1 MYALVDGNNFYC
13 SCERVFNPK
22 LNGRPVIVLS
32 NNDGCAIARSDEAK
46 ALGIGMGTPAF
57 MIEPLIRQYQVA
69 VFSSNYTLYGDM
81 SDRMMQI
88 LGGFCPRMEI
98 YSIDETF
105 LDLHDLPY
113 ADLLQLALNMR
124 RRVLRYIGIPTSV
137 GIAPTKTLA
146 KMANRYAKKKCR
158 DTGVFWAANDQLIH
172 EMLAATPVGDIWG
185 IGSQYAAF
193 LKRNGFETA
202 EQFATAPEDW
212 VRGNMS
218 VVGLRL
224 LHELRGMPSIQPEF
238 EPADKKNIR
247 TSRSFG
253 SPLTTHADVAEA
265 LANFA
270 ATCAA
275 KLRTQKSCCRMLEV
289 FLETNPHNR
298 EQPQY
303 MRSIRIKLE
312 RASNNTA
319 EIIKSALNGL
329 RMIYKPNYQFKKTG
343 LIAMDLIP
351 ETEVQTSLFDTANS
365 IRDKRM
371 MDTLDAINKAMGKET
386 LRMATQGFEKR
397 YRLRAEHLSQ
407 AYTTNMQQLLKI
419 NN

>member
-22 LNGRPVIVLS
+22 LNRRPVIVLS

-57 MIEPLIRQYQVA
+57 MIEPLIRQYNVA

-88 LGGFCPRMEI
+88 LGSFCPRMEI

-105 LDLHDLPY
+105 LDLNDLPY
-113 ADLLQLALNMR
+113 TDLLELGLKMR
-124 RRVLRYIGIPTSV
+124 RTVLRHIGIPTSV

-158 DTGVFWAANDQLIH
+158 ETGVFWAANDELTR
-172 EMLAATPVGDIWG
+172 EMLAVTPIGDVWG
-185 IGSQYAAF
+185 IGSQHAAF
-193 LKRNGFETA
+193 LKRHGFETA
-202 EQFATAPEDW
+202 GQFTSAPDDW

-224 LHELRGMPSIQPEF
+224 LHELRGRPSIQPEF
-238 EPADKKNIR
+238 EAPDKKNIR

-253 SPLTTHADVAEA
+253 TPLSSRADVAEA

-275 KLRTQKSCCRMLEV
+275 KLRAQQSCCRMLEV

-298 EQPQY
+298 AQPQY
-303 MRSIRIKLE
+303 MRTIRISPE
-312 RASNNTA
+312 RATNNSP
-319 EIIKSALNGL
+319 EIIKSALNAL
-329 RMIYKPNYQFKKTG
+329 ELIYKPGYQYKKTG

-351 ETEVQTSLFDTANS
+351 ETEVQTSMFDTADTT
-365 IRDKRM
+365 RDKRM
-371 MDTLDAINKAMGKET
+371 MAALDAINSSMGKET

-397 YRLRAEHLSQ
+397 YRLRAQHLSQ